1 MQALEVAQ
9 GLDMALEVNNLPL
22 VMGFLGR
29 ARSFLRTE
37 HSNKGKGD
45 MLANEVIG
53 GSSTFRYRF
62 TAARVYSTI
71 CTVGVSILEREQRF
85 LFVSS

>member
-1 MQALEVAQ
+1 LQALEVAQ

-29 ARSFLRTE
+29 ARSFLRAE

-71 CTVGVSILEREQRF
+71 CTVGISILEREQRF
-85 LFVSS
+85 LFMSS